1 MFMIAYRMLKI
12 YYNHV
17 GDVLNYWLHESII
30 STFCIIKEIG
40 TRRHGARIAS
50 LWNDETQIAFNSGAR
65 NIDSGWAWIVAFL
78 RRYSQHRVL
87 VFAIF

>member
-50 LWNDETQIAFNSGAR
+50 L
-65 NIDSGWAWIVAFL
+65 
-78 RRYSQHRVL
+78 
-87 VFAIF
+87 